1 MKIVIVEQD
10 KVDLYETQVNR
21 LLAAL
26 GHPEALVTD
35 LSQVFDFDPDEEAE
49 ADLSELMGRT
59 VRPVEYLWQL
69 AQELAAAGENKS
81 APLH

>member
-10 KVDLYETQVNR
+10 KIDAYEDQVNR

-35 LSQVFDFDPDEEAE
+35 LSQVFDFSPDEEAE
-49 ADLSELMGRT
+49 ADLASLMGRS
-59 VRPVEYLWQL
+59 VDCGEYLWKL
-69 AQELAAAGENKS
+69 AEELAHQGAEK
-81 APLH
+81 LH

>member
-69 AQELAAAGENKS
+69 AQELEAADADKS

>member
-10 KVDLYETQVNR
+10 MVDAYEDQVNQ

-35 LSQVFDFDPDEEAE
+35 LSQVFDFSPDEEAE
-49 ADLSELMGRT
+49 ADLTAVMGR
-59 VRPVEYLWQL
+59 PVDGGEYLWKL
-69 AQELAAAGENKS
+69 AQELAS
-81 APLH
+81 AQDEKDKKVH